1 MWVGWLRPSPT
12 APWQRVCQAP
22 DLDACA
28 RLLGAEADR
37 RGGIPCRLQVM
48 TGGAVPDLDHPCPT
62 PAVIPVNDDS
72 YTIGGFDVCIC
83 YDPPAA

>member
-22 DLDACA
+22 DLESCA

-37 RGGIPCRLQVM
+37 RGIPCRQQVM
-48 TGGAVPDLDHPCPT
+48 TGGAVADLDSPRAP
-62 PAVIPVNDDS
+62 
-72 YTIGGFDVCIC
+72 
-83 YDPPAA
+83 DPRSNTR